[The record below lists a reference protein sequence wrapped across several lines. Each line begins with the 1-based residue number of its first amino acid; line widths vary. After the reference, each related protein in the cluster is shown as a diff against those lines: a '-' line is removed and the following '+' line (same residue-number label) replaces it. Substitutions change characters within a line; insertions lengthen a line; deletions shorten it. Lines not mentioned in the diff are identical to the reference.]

1 MFFRWTL
8 SVLEQSYKRNQITKS
23 PRGAQG
29 SLAATLFGHL
39 IADKK
44 VGAAGPS
51 FGPFLAPLGPLRAS
65 LAALPLLSSAP
76 LWAPW
81 PSLSA
86 FLGLLL
92 RPLRL
97 TTFCVKVVR
106 ATGPSFGL
114 LLAVLGLLWA
124 PFFGSLVGPLAFS
137 CLTIEKLGFWT
148 PGEPHAC
155 IGSFVDPL
163 RRLRQDGQEVVKSPF
178 GA

>member
-29 SLAATLFGHL
+29 SLAATPFGHL

-92 RPLRL
+92 RPLRWI
-97 TTFCVKVVR
+97 TFCVKVVPK
-106 ATGPSFGL
+106 THCNFSKIH
-114 LLAVLGLLWA
+114 
-124 PFFGSLVGPLAFS
+124 SLQ
-137 CLTIEKLGFWT
+137 
-148 PGEPHAC
+148 EP
-155 IGSFVDPL
+155 PL
-163 RRLRQDGQEVVKSPF
+163 RRDSLLSWTSHKIWRCLEVEANNLVLGSRGEPLKEGGNSNLALR
-178 GA
+178 A